1 MLPLTA
7 KVKVQDH
14 ISDISVSVVATESD
28 RCYQIFIH
36 ALSSISPSTR
46 LRIAEYVTAKA
57 RTGYKLFKCMQDEW
71 VLIATCATISGCQA
85 TALADYIKRNNIQVI
100 NCN

>member
-7 KVKVQDH
+7 KVKIQDH
-14 ISDISVSVVATESD
+14 ISDISVSVVAIEDD

-36 ALSSISPSTR
+36 ALSSISPSKR
-46 LRIAEYVTAKA
+46 LRIAEYVAAKA
-57 RTGYKLFKCMQDEW
+57 CTGYKLFRCIQDEW
-71 VLIATCATISGCQA
+71 VLVATCATVSGCQA
-85 TALADYIKRNNIQVI
+85 TALADYIKINNIQVI

>member
-7 KVKVQDH
+7 KVRVQDR
-14 ISDISVSVVATESD
+14 ISDISVSVVATESG
-28 RCYQIFIH
+28 RCYQIFIDV
-36 ALSSISPSTR
+36 LSNISPSTR
-46 LRIAEYVTAKA
+46 LRIVEYEVAKA
-57 RTGYKLFKCMQDEW
+57 HMGYKLFKCMQDER
-71 VLIATCATISGCQA
+71 VLVATCATVSGCQA

>member
-7 KVKVQDH
+7 KVKIQDH
-14 ISDISVSVVATESD
+14 ISDISVSVVATESNT
-28 RCYQIFIH
+28 CYQIFIH
-36 ALSSISPSTR
+36 VLSNISPSKR
-46 LRIAEYVTAKA
+46 LRIAEYVAVKA
-57 RTGYKLFKCMQDEW
+57 GTRYRLFKCMQDEW
-71 VLIATCATISGCQA
+71 MLVATCATVSGCQA